1 MIVVTGAYGFI
12 GSYLIGR
19 LNADGWANDL
29 VIVDDFSRED
39 KQANLLGKKW
49 RLQIEREVFIQ
60 WFVTHAKDVTFVY
73 HLGARTDT
81 TETDETLFDRL
92 NLQYSK
98 DIWKVCSAHQIPL
111 VYASSAATYGDG
123 TQGFDDGEQGITK
136 LHPLN
141 PYGWSKQNFDLWALQ
156 QETTPPKWA
165 GLKFFN
171 VYGPNEY
178 HKGRMASVIMHSF
191 YKIKAEG
198 KMMLFRSH
206 KPGIKDGHQQRDFIY
221 VNDIAEMCMRIM
233 EHNAFKSGIYNAG
246 TGRAR
251 TFLDLTL
258 NTFAAMGMTP
268 EIEFIDTPPDIRNT
282 YQYFTEAVMDKWL
295 HQFQDMCFTGLEEGV
310 DEYVK
315 RYLTGKRYY

>member
-12 GSYLIGR
+12 GSYLVGR
-19 LNADGWANDL
+19 LNAAGWANDL
-29 VIVDDFSRED
+29 VIVDDFSRAD

-49 RLQIEREVFIQ
+49 RKQIERDVFVQ
-60 WFVTHAKDVTFVY
+60 WFESNAKDVKFVF

-81 TETDETLFDRL
+81 TESDEVLFEKL

-98 DIWKVCSAHQIPL
+98 DIWQICSENQIPL

-123 TQGFDDGEQGITK
+123 LYGFDDDEQGISK

-156 QETTPPKWA
+156 QQPTPPKWA

-191 YKIKAEG
+191 NKIKAEG
-198 KMMLFRSH
+198 KMTLFRSH
-206 KPGIKDGHQQRDFIY
+206 KPGILDGHQSRDFIY
-221 VNDIAEMCMRIM
+221 VKDIAEMCMRIM
-233 EHNAFKSGIYNAG
+233 EHNVFKSGIYNAG

-258 NTFAAMGMTP
+258 NTFAAMDVTP
-268 EIEFIDTPPDIRNT
+268 DIEFMDTPPDIRNT

-295 HQFQDMCFTGLEEGV
+295 KQVNDMHFTSLEEGV

-315 RYLTGKRYY
+315 MYLASKRYY